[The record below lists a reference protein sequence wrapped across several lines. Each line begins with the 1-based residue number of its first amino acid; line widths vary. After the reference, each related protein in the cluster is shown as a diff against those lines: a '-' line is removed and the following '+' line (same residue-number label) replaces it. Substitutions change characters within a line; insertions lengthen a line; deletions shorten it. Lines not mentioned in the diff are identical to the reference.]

1 MAKKVTK
8 ATTKKPIP
16 ATPVVVQSLRLSL
29 IWGELLP
36 DFLQS
41 NVPLASPFG
50 ALPRD
55 FLFEKT
61 FETARDGASTDPKF
75 EVPWIRERKQKFW
88 MRYLVQGKL
97 SQVKGSQAWNYL
109 VPLRL
114 DTGLRIKANGF
125 KGDVF
130 IDAFYY
136 PFGTAIA
143 ISLRWDPNLALSEL
157 TEDVYSAYKNGKFS
171 IENGPQQ
178 AALEDIVDYV
188 FEIMRERALGKTAE
202 SAFRTPEPF
211 SLLTII
217 QATGV
222 DPNADVRKD
231 TKVMEMLEALTSWP
245 ANPSNLQLPDLNKA
259 CLPSKGH
266 SPVGAAL
273 FSERRGRAV
282 WIPALFGV
290 NPGAGQNAGVSQNA
304 AQLQAPAQSRL
315 SSKLGCYHRNLLFAS
330 LQIESLGRLL
340 CYTAG
345 LFTKGTRKVDLP
357 AGHRD
362 LVENAALQ
370 LAKLYTGLR
379 DDTWRSASA
388 QRQILENCFTCL
400 QTVLGEFQHEK
411 LPDPESKPASKTKP
425 ATKPADET
433 DGDQVK

>member
-1 MAKKVTK
+1 MAKNVTK
-8 ATTKKPIP
+8 ATAKKAIP
-16 ATPVVVQSLRLSL
+16 ATPVVIQSLRLSL
-29 IWGELLP
+29 IWAELLP
-36 DFLQS
+36 DFLRS

-50 ALPRD
+50 PLPRD

-61 FETARDGASTDPKF
+61 FETARDGASTNPKF
-75 EVPWIRERKQKFW
+75 EVPWLRERKQKFW
-88 MRYLVQGKL
+88 MRYMVQGKL

-114 DTGLRIKANGF
+114 DTGIRVTANGF

-136 PFGTAIA
+136 PFGTAVV
-143 ISLRWDPNLALSEL
+143 ISLRWDPNLALNQI
-157 TEDVYSAYKNGKFS
+157 TGDVYSVYKNGKFS
-171 IENGPQQ
+171 VANGPQQ
-178 AALEDIVDYV
+178 AALEDVVDYI
-188 FEIMRERALGKTAE
+188 FETMRERALGKTSE
-202 SAFRTPEPF
+202 SVFRTPEPF
-211 SLLTII
+211 SLLTVI

-222 DPNADVRKD
+222 NPNADVRKD
-231 TKVMEMLEALTSWP
+231 TPVMETLEALTSWP
-245 ANPSNLQLPDLNKA
+245 ANPSNLTLPDLNKA

-266 SPVGAAL
+266 SPLGSAL

-282 WIPALFGV
+282 WIPTLFGV
-290 NPGAGQNAGVSQNA
+290 NQPPSQF
-304 AQLQAPAQSRL
+304 QAPAQARL

-340 CYTAG
+340 CYTSG
-345 LFTKGTRKVDLP
+345 LFAQGTRKADLP

-370 LAKLYTGLR
+370 LAKLYKGLR

-411 LPDPESKPASKTKP
+411 LPDPDAKPAAPTGPTTKP
-425 ATKPADET
+425 A
-433 DGDQVK
+433 